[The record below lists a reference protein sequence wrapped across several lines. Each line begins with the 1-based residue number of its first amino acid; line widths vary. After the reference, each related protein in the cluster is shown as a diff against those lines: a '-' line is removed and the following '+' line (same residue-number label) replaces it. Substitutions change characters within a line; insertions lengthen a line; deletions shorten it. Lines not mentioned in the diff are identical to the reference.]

1 MSFLTFL
8 ISFFVFA
15 MILIAIFWVGIY
27 VVLPVVLFFM
37 LVSAIVSLVGSFSNH
52 KHGRSFFKN
61 HTKQVRDQVIDV
73 EYEEIK

>member
-8 ISFFVFA
+8 ISLFVFA
-15 MILIAIFWVGIY
+15 MILVAIFWVGIY

-37 LVSAIVSLVGSFSNH
+37 LVSAIVSLIGSFSNQ
-52 KHGRSFFKN
+52 KKVFKN
-61 HTKQVRDQVIDV
+61 QTKSAHNQVIDV